1 MTTLPHL
8 LQNAYQT
15 VPDKTSIILQ
25 FAGQEDKTITYRD
38 LIHGANRYALR
49 YAKQG
54 IKKGE
59 VVILILQHGEDLVY
73 SFWGAIL
80 HGAIPSIMPFL
91 TEKLA
96 PEKYRAD
103 LSSLISITKPTTIVT
118 YPEFENE
125 IRDALTEGDSV
136 KNIILTSAVR
146 YAQAAVIGGGEKSI
160 LAEDG
165 ENVGLSEINFDSL
178 QGMNS
183 SEEDIVVLQH
193 SSGTTGL
200 QKGVALSHRAILN
213 QLNSYSKTIQ
223 LDKQKDI
230 IVSWLPLYHDMGFI
244 ACFIM
249 PVILQIPLVLMSP
262 FDWVRAPYKLLQS
275 VSQYQG
281 TLSWL
286 PNFAF
291 NFCAQ
296 KIRERNLENV
306 NLSTWRAIINCSEP
320 VHVESHHLFFEK
332 FSNYG
337 LNYSALQTCYAMAEN
352 VFAVTQSPLDKTPV
366 IDEIDREIFMT
377 QRLAS
382 APIVGQAT
390 MKMTSSGHPLPNVKI
405 RVVDESFNEVNER
418 VVGEIAVQSDCMLTE
433 YFNRPDATESAI
445 KNLPALGGVPAAVP
459 QGGFAQDGDGSIN
472 GWYLTGD
479 YGYIANGEL
488 YVSGRK
494 KDLIIVG
501 GKNVYPQDLETLAGE
516 VAGIRKG
523 RCVAFGMYDP
533 ESGTEEVV
541 IIAESESQESDK
553 ELIADAIRKHVTKN
567 SAVAVRYVKVV
578 DETWILKTSSGK
590 TARSAN
596 KEKFLKELAEN

>member
-1 MTTLPHL
+1 MNTLPQL

-25 FAGQEDKTITYRD
+25 FAGQDDKTITYRD
-38 LIHGANRYALR
+38 LIHGANRYALT

-96 PEKYRAD
+96 PGKYRAD
-103 LSSLISITKPTTIVT
+103 LASLISITKPTTIVT
-118 YPEFENE
+118 YPEFEKE
-125 IRDALTEGDSV
+125 IRDALSEGDSV
-136 KNIILTSAVR
+136 KNIILTNQIESSSS
-146 YAQAAVIGGGEKSI
+146 YA
-160 LAEDG
+160 AEDG
-165 ENVGLSEINFDSL
+165 VWSD
-178 QGMNS
+178 
-183 SEEDIVVLQH
+183 EDIVVLQH

-213 QLNSYSKTIQ
+213 QLNAYSKTLNI
-223 LDKQKDI
+223 DNQKDV

-275 VSQYQG
+275 VSQYHG

-306 NLSTWRAIINCSEP
+306 NLSSWRAIINCSEP
-320 VHVESHHLFFEK
+320 VHVESHNLFFEK
-332 FSNYG
+332 FSSYG

-377 QRLAS
+377 QRLALKGKPDS
-382 APIVGQAT
+382 AIL
-390 MKMTSSGHPLPNVKI
+390 KMTSSGQPLPNVQVK
-405 RVVDESFNEVNER
+405 VVDESFNEVDER
-418 VVGEIAVQSDCMLTE
+418 FVGEIAVQSDCMLTE
-433 YFNRPDATESAI
+433 YFNRPDATESAM
-445 KNLPALGGVPAAVP
+445 K
-459 QGGFAQDGDGSIN
+459 N

-479 YGYIANGEL
+479 YGYIADGEL

-501 GKNVYPQDLETLAGE
+501 GKNVYPQDLESLAGE
-516 VAGIRKG
+516 VTGVRKG
-523 RCVAFGMYDP
+523 RCVAFGMYDE

-541 IIAESESQESDK
+541 IIAESESQELDK

-567 SAVAVRYVKVV
+567 SAVAVRHVKVV

-596 KEKFLKELAEN
+596 KEMFLKELK